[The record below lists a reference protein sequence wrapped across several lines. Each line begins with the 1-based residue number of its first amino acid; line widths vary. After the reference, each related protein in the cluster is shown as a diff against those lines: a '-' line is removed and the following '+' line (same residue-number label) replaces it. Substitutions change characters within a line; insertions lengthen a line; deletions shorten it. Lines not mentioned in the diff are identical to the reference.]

1 MTKIKICSLNLV
13 KLLSMPNIFVQSDFG
28 TTVDQQTA
36 KHTFQVI
43 IKCTIIS
50 NLLPP
55 FLEQNK
61 KQQVPSFQKICFSL
75 CTPLNTEIVVKPKP
89 DI

>member
-1 MTKIKICSLNLV
+1 VCVGGWVLSILISNRNQLNFDMTKIKICPLNLI

-28 TTVDQQTA
+28 TTVDQQTV

-55 FLEQNK
+55 FLEQNTASEK
-61 KQQVPSFQKICFSL
+61 V
-75 CTPLNTEIVVKPKP
+75 
-89 DI
+89 

>member
-1 MTKIKICSLNLV
+1 MTKIKICPLNLV

-28 TTVDQQTA
+28 TTVDQQTV

-55 FLEQNK
+55 FFRAKQKTAGPLFSENLLQSLYTLE
-61 KQQVPSFQKICFSL
+61 
-75 CTPLNTEIVVKPKP
+75 
-89 DI
+89 